1 MNSQISNDIHKT
13 KDGEEK
19 SHQAFAME
27 LSRLRKAKE
36 LCETTNGCEE
46 YNRLGGEKRF
56 KEIENLVKTA
66 KEANYRVKKVGM
78 DAGRE
83 NQFIKGHEKDR
94 DNANPTGVGGI
105 PKVTKG
111 SVNRKIMS
119 NKEVYNEGLSK
130 EISEIRYLIE
140 YMTYNNNKKQNL

>member
-1 MNSQISNDIHKT
+1 MNSQISKDIHKT

-19 SHQAFAME
+19 NHQAFAME

-46 YNRLGGEKRF
+46 YNKLGGEQRF
-56 KEIENLVKTA
+56 KEVETLVKTA
-66 KEANYRVKKVGM
+66 KESNYRVKKVGM

-83 NQFIKGHEKDR
+83 NQFIKTHEKDR
-94 DNANPTGVGGI
+94 DNANPTKVGGV
-105 PKVTKG
+105 PMVTKG

-119 NKEVYNEGLSK
+119 NKEVYNEGLEK
-130 EISEIRYLIE
+130 EISSIRYLIE
-140 YMTYNNNKKQNL
+140 YMTHNKK

>member
-1 MNSQISNDIHKT
+1 MNSQISKDIHKT

-19 SHQAFAME
+19 NHQAFAME

-46 YNRLGGEKRF
+46 YNKLGGEERF
-56 KEIENLVKTA
+56 KEVENLVKSA
-66 KEANYRVKKVGM
+66 KDANYRVKKVGM

-83 NQFIKGHEKDR
+83 NQFIKTHEKDR
-94 DNANPTGVGGI
+94 DNANPTKVGGV
-105 PKVTKG
+105 PLVTKG

-119 NKEVYNEGLSK
+119 NKEVYNEGLEK
-130 EISEIRYLIE
+130 EISSIRYLIE
-140 YMTYNNNKKQNL
+140 YMTHNKK

>member
-13 KDGEEK
+13 KDGEKK

-46 YNRLGGEKRF
+46 YKRLGGEERF
-56 KEIENLVKTA
+56 KEVENLVKTA

-83 NQFIKGHEKDR
+83 NQFIKSHEKDR
-94 DNANPTGVGGI
+94 DNANPTGAGGV

-111 SVNRKIMS
+111 SINRKIMS
-119 NKEVYNEGLSK
+119 NKEVYNEELQK
-130 EISEIRYLIE
+130 EISDIRYLIE
-140 YMTYNNNKKQNL
+140 YMTHNKKQI